1 MTFRSW
7 SKRVKKQHE
16 ELLKQYR
23 QQQEKETYQTK
34 INFFTQVAHEI
45 RTPLSLIKMPLESII
60 QSGDGNEETRKYLT
74 TMIKTRTFY
83 ST

>member
-1 MTFRSW
+1 MSVQ
-7 SKRVKKQHE
+7 SLEE

-60 QSGDGNEETRKYLT
+60 QLSKIALAKSIYHKKLKVWDILRGISWMQKYN
-74 TMIKTRTFY
+74 
-83 ST
+83 